1 MNQASTKKTA
11 EASFED
17 RITEL
22 ETVVAQLEGGNLP
35 LEQSLQLAQRG
46 QELAAQCEALLKNA
60 ELKLE
65 ELANSSTPE
74 TSVQKNLLS
83 DLTDE

>member
-1 MNQASTKKTA
+1 MPTKKTP
-11 EASFED
+11 EISFED

-22 ETVVAQLEGGNLP
+22 ENVVAQLESGNLP

-46 QELAAQCEALLKNA
+46 QELAAQCEVLLKNA

-65 ELANSSTPE
+65 ELSAARAPE
-74 TSVQKNLLS
+74 QVQE
-83 DLTDE
+83 DLFTDAVDEQ

>member
-1 MNQASTKKTA
+1 MNQSSPKKMT

-17 RITEL
+17 HITEL
-22 ETVVAQLEGGNLP
+22 ENVVAQLESGNLP

-65 ELANSSTPE
+65 ELSHSSVPE
-74 TSVQKNLLS
+74 IPVQKNLLS
-83 DLTDE
+83 DPADE

>member
-1 MNQASTKKTA
+1 MPTKKTT
-11 EASFED
+11 EISFED

-22 ETVVAQLEGGNLP
+22 ENVVAQLESGNLP

-46 QELAAQCEALLKNA
+46 QELSAQCEELLKNA

-65 ELANSSTPE
+65 ELSAASVPE
-74 TSVQKNLLS
+74 QIRE
-83 DLTDE
+83 DLFTDDVDEQ

>member
-1 MNQASTKKTA
+1 MPTKTTT
-11 EASFED
+11 EMSFED

-22 ETVVAQLEGGNLP
+22 ENVVAQLESGNLP

-46 QELAAQCEALLKNA
+46 QELAAQCEVLLKNA

-65 ELANSSTPE
+65 ELSAARAPE
-74 TSVQKNLLS
+74 QVQE
-83 DLTDE
+83 DLFMDAVDEQ

>member
-1 MNQASTKKTA
+1 MPTKTTT
-11 EASFED
+11 EMSFED

-22 ETVVAQLEGGNLP
+22 ENVVAQLESGNLP

-46 QELAAQCEALLKNA
+46 QELAAQCEELLKNA

-65 ELANSSTPE
+65 ELSAARAPE
-74 TSVQKNLLS
+74 QFQE
-83 DLTDE
+83 DLFMDAVDEQ